1 VLEAKK
7 RKARVPRD
15 AAAEPLRRSGRV
27 ANLPEKPKDI
37 EEVLDFG
44 RKVRRTCGSGRKD
57 LVDRVYATD
66 EERSHAITK
75 AEELAGELGS
85 RSRFPIFVKPMTQ
98 SHVTGGFW
106 LGLPTPFCRK
116 HLPKRDETIRLEDEE
131 DDEFE
136 TLYLDRKMGLSA
148 GWRGFAIEHKL
159 VDGDC
164 LVFQLIERTKFKVSA
179 IHFA

>member
-1 VLEAKK
+1 
-7 RKARVPRD
+7 
-15 AAAEPLRRSGRV
+15 
-27 ANLPEKPKDI
+27 
-37 EEVLDFG
+37 
-44 RKVRRTCGSGRKD
+44 
-57 LVDRVYATD
+57 VDRVYATD

-106 LGLPTPFCRK
+106 LVKSWKLRSDAYRSRSAANLVTIRFPRGYLLFDGLVKLQGLPTPFCRK

>member
-1 VLEAKK
+1 M
-7 RKARVPRD
+7 
-15 AAAEPLRRSGRV
+15 G
-27 ANLPEKPKDI
+27 
-37 EEVLDFG
+37 
-44 RKVRRTCGSGRKD
+44 
-57 LVDRVYATD
+57 RVYATD

-85 RSRFPIFVKPMTQ
+85 RFPIFLKPMTQ

-106 LGLPTPFCRK
+106 LVKYWKLRSDAYQSRAAANSITIRFPRGCFLFDRLVKLQGLPTPFCRK
-116 HLPKRDETIRLEDEE
+116 YLPKRDETIMLEDEE